1 MNTCEALRGKLKSK
15 CGFTLA
21 ELLITILILL
31 MVSSV
36 VAAGVPAAANAY
48 RKVMDAANAQM
59 LLSTTVTSLRRELA
73 FAESV
78 PVKGTAVTN
87 KFQYTNGENGHTTE
101 LTKETKGISKT
112 WTDVSESSPQL
123 LVSEA
128 AATKN
133 MVSSFDSISYS
144 DGFFVVSGLRISKPG
159 YNAPLASIEKLQ
171 IRAVRKP

>member
-1 MNTCEALRGKLKSK
+1 MNTREAFRRKLKSE

-73 FAESV
+73 FAQSV
-78 PVKGTAVTN
+78 PVKGTAVEN
-87 KFQYTNGENGHTTE
+87 AFQYTNGENGHTTS
-101 LTKETKGISKT
+101 LTKESTGIAKT
-112 WTDVSESSPQL
+112 WTDITGSSPQL
-123 LVSEA
+123 LVSEV
-128 AATKN
+128 AATKG
-133 MVSSFDSISYS
+133 MVSSFGNISYS
-144 DGFFVVSGLRISKPG
+144 DGFFVISNLQIKKPG
-159 YNAPLASIEKLQ
+159 YNAPLASIEELR